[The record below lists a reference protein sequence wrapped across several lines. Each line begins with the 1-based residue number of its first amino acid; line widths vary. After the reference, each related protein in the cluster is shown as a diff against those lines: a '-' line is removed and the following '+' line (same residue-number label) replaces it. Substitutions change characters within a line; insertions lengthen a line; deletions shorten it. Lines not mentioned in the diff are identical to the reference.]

1 MSRHEG
7 TIALN
12 TPSDEHHQPV
22 WARSQKR
29 RDGLGGLFGNMILFA
44 LLMAVIS
51 FFAAPAVAFFGIR
64 SAAEASDAAGLARL
78 IDFPAVRQSLRPQ
91 LDGNPA
97 ATAPAP
103 SFMEDPIGAVR
114 RQIEQA
120 TAAPAPGVEAYLTPA
135 ALAALTRGEGRYASQ
150 HVDGG
155 LPSPDNTNTG
165 GPMPKPVYW
174 GMNRAR
180 MSVADEGGSETV
192 FTFERKGPFEWKL
205 VHVGLPDGTAPAI
218 AAPPVPR
225 VGGSGKNGG

>member
-1 MSRHEG
+1 MKLVGRL
-7 TIALN
+7 IIIFVA
-12 TPSDEHHQPV
+12 
-22 WARSQKR
+22 
-29 RDGLGGLFGNMILFA
+29 
-44 LLMAVIS
+44 LMAINY
-51 FFAAPAVAFFGIR
+51 FAAPGVAFFALR
-64 SAAEASDAAGLARL
+64 SAAEANDTAGLTRL
-78 IDFPAVRQSLRPQ
+78 VDYAAVRQSLRPQ

-120 TAAPAPGVEAYLTPA
+120 TAAPAPDVEAYLTPA

-150 HVDGG
+150 HVNGD

-174 GMNRAR
+174 GINRAR

-218 AAPPVPR
+218 AAAPPVPR